1 MRENLE
7 DERDPSFN
15 SSQMTTSTPSDKG
28 EGRRET
34 GTIPKVPRPL
44 IEDVGE
50 DMAEDGNHN
59 DKKRRRE
66 QSVDM
71 MDESVGV
78 FSPIRGNLDVSRTPG
93 TPSRGFQDRK
103 TKSMETLRASDGATL
118 QESTLGAT
126 GPRGSEEYHTAVS
139 VTYTVEEEKKGTSP
153 GKSQKSPSSGR
164 KK

>member
-1 MRENLE
+1 M
-7 DERDPSFN
+7 
-15 SSQMTTSTPSDKG
+15 
-28 EGRRET
+28 
-34 GTIPKVPRPL
+34 

-93 TPSRGFQDRK
+93 TQSRGFQDRK

-139 VTYTVEEEKKGTSP
+139 VTYTVEEEKKGNISGQKP
-153 GKSQKSPSSGR
+153 KIAFEREEEVVRKSGVGMKIKMDQSEVLVQFEK
-164 KK
+164 